1 MTTKRSTLSLFLVHA
16 RGRRGLALVAVLWV
30 LMLLSLVAASFMA
43 TTRTEVNLTRN
54 QIENARAEA
63 VTETGAVFVREAVV
77 GLTGDSDRPFEFYA
91 WRQGKRAA
99 AGNGQA
105 D

>member
-1 MTTKRSTLSLFLVHA
+1 MLALPGVEAPDVEAVLAARAAASGQNVTLKFL
-16 RGRRGLALVAVLWV
+16 RGLAEFSQFVVV
-30 LMLLSLVAASFMA
+30 SYQ
-43 TTRTEVNLTRN
+43 EVFTV
-54 QIENARAEA
+54 RAEA
-63 VTETGAVFVREAVV
+63 VTETGAVFVREAVA
-77 GLTGDSDRPFEFYA
+77 GLTGDSDRPFEVYA